1 MDKAF
6 VFDEEDEVMIEQDDE
21 ERVCLDGTGLETP
34 TKCSIKSYKELRK
47 VLFLYFKLLAKMTL
61 NSNGRWGDANNCETT
76 VMEVEKGRMN
86 MRSVDAQ
93 NGPANIESNLV
104 IRCARSSAGKR
115 AEALGEMGWEV
126 KVGALQK
133 VPMWDFVQAEEE
145 ERADNAEEERHKKKK
160 RKKRE
165 EYLLDEDDYDLLEDN
180 NVFAPRKKEEPTEAE
195 ADGEVGEE
203 DAMEDFI
210 VNEEFDATG
219 VPVRGTLR
227 EKKSR
232 QTLGVSSSSLHEV
245 DEIFGDVDE
254 LLLLRK
260 QGSDSNERRVRRLED
275 EFEPSVLSK
284 KYMTEKDDRFR
295 GLIFRKEFRLFDLP
309 FTKI

>member
-1 MDKAF
+1 MDKTF

-21 ERVCLDGTGLETP
+21 ERVCLDDTGLETP

-47 VLFLYFKLLAKMTL
+47 VLFIYFKLLAKMTL
-61 NSNGRWGDANNCETT
+61 NSNGRRGDANNCETT
-76 VMEVEKGRMN
+76 VMEVE
-86 MRSVDAQ
+86 
-93 NGPANIESNLV
+93 
-104 IRCARSSAGKR
+104 
-115 AEALGEMGWEV
+115 
-126 KVGALQK
+126 
-133 VPMWDFVQAEEE
+133 
-145 ERADNAEEERHKKKK
+145 
-160 RKKRE
+160 
-165 EYLLDEDDYDLLEDN
+165 
-180 NVFAPRKKEEPTEAE
+180 EEPTEAE

-219 VPVRGTLR
+219 VPV
-227 EKKSR
+227 R

-260 QGSDSNERRVRRLED
+260 QGSDSNERRARKLED

-295 GLIFRKEFRLFDLP
+295 SLIFRKEFR
-309 FTKI
+309 